1 MGAEASPQDTVGS
14 PVDERLRGRYL
25 QELERTPLFHALPR
39 RHRRKVARLAV
50 VKEFRNDDV
59 IMRRGE
65 PGDSFYVIL
74 EGNAVVE
81 PAAGHESFLWWGD
94 HFGELSLIDG
104 QPRAAGVVA
113 AGPVTTACIARGD
126 FQDLLHDEPA
136 LAGELLP
143 GVVLIVRDIER
154 TDGERIPDVGE
165 SGDRRGGGEGSSGQS
180 RAAVIEGRDA
190 IGWSLLLRHAG
201 IFSALDETHLR
212 RVAALFTIE
221 HFADGD
227 TVILAGTPGEA
238 MYIILDGEARVRT
251 PGGHTRML
259 GAEDCFGELALIDG
273 APRAATVSALGG
285 LTVARASRKEF
296 QKLLK
301 EDPGMAVGLLEGLV
315 RTVRDLQQPRPA

>member
-1 MGAEASPQDTVGS
+1 MSAEASPRNEKGAHADA
-14 PVDERLRGRYL
+14 RLRARYL

-39 RHRRKVARLAV
+39 RHRHKVARLAV
-50 VKEFRNDDV
+50 IKEFRNDEV
-59 IMRRGE
+59 IMREGE

-81 PAAGHESFLWWGD
+81 PVGGHESFLWWGD

-104 QPRAAGVVA
+104 RPRAAGVVA
-113 AGPVTTACIARGD
+113 AGPVTTACIARSD
-126 FQDLLHDEPA
+126 FQALLHDEPA
-136 LAGELLP
+136 LAAKLLP
-143 GVVLIVRDIER
+143 GVVLIFRDIAR
-154 TDGERIPDVGE
+154 TDEERIPDVSE
-165 SGDRRGGGEGSSGQS
+165 SGDRRGEGGPGES

-201 IFSALDETHLR
+201 IFSALDEAHLR

-227 TVILAGTPGEA
+227 TVVLAGMPGDA
-238 MYIILDGEARVRT
+238 MYIILDGQARVRT
-251 PGGHTRML
+251 PGGHTRTL

-273 APRAATVSALGG
+273 APRAASVAAVGG
-285 LTVARASRKEF
+285 LTVGRASRKDF

-301 EDPGMAVGLLEGLV
+301 DEPGMAVGLLEGLI